1 MNKCKS
7 CGEFMK
13 KMDRKL
19 DGNICGRCLEWGD
32 KGRKKIVHGP
42 ELDLKLEESWCVKV
56 VKEFEKKGYG
66 KCPVCK
72 YGQMVDQNTETS
84 GDKNEK
90 GKNGERICFDCG
102 TMNNGRKWCGG
113 RSNLNV
119 WKRCS
124 GNKGDGVNAHW
135 YRYGYGVVSSTC
147 WKHMF
152 PVD

>member
-56 VKEFEKKGYG
+56 VKEFEKKGYK

-72 YGQMVDQNTETS
+72 SGQMVDS
-84 GDKNEK
+84 KALWKDEK
-90 GKNGERICFDCG
+90 GKICFDCG
-102 TMNNGRKWCGG
+102 TMEDAVYETWKDGGWHKGYNGNR
-113 RSNLNV
+113 

-124 GNKGDGVNAHW
+124 GNKGDGVNGHW
-135 YRYGYGVVSSTC
+135 FRWGYGVVSTTC

-152 PVD
+152 PMD